1 MNEVNQRLR
10 SAVEMAGIRR
20 PELASLLGV
29 SVTTVNGWFSSGRT
43 IPKLKQNAIE
53 AIVKQARRPELK
65 FDDIVSFS
73 VRLTRLNG
81 SDCVILPVWLTFR
94 RMKPRQRCASCSRKP
109 GTISALAAEAC
120 YLAPINKKFFSTVI
134 PSLRHSGHAGKE
146 EPASLLWTEWRGFQ
160 LLIRHRGAVH
170 PAARV
175 HDGEEQD

>member
-10 SAVEMAGIRR
+10 SAVELAGIRR

-73 VRLTRLNG
+73 VRLTPLEWKRLCDIAG
-81 SDCVILPVWLTFR
+81 VESLSPHE
-94 RMKPRQRCASCSRKP
+94 
-109 GTISALAAEAC
+109 AEA
-120 YLAPINKKFFSTVI
+120 KV
-134 PSLRHSGHAGKE
+134 RE
-146 EPASLLWTEWRGFQ
+146 LLQKAWSK
-160 LLIRHRGAVH
+160 LS
-170 PAARV
+170 ARS
-175 HDGEEQD
+175 

>member
-10 SAVEMAGIRR
+10 SAVELAGIRR

-73 VRLTRLNG
+73 VRLTPLEWQRLCDIAG
-81 SDCVILPVWLTFR
+81 AESLSPHE
-94 RMKPRQRCASCSRKP
+94 
-109 GTISALAAEAC
+109 AEA
-120 YLAPINKKFFSTVI
+120 KV
-134 PSLRHSGHAGKE
+134 RE
-146 EPASLLWTEWRGFQ
+146 LLQKAWSN
-160 LLIRHRGAVH
+160 LS
-170 PAARV
+170 ARRS
-175 HDGEEQD
+175 

>member
-73 VRLTRLNG
+73 VRLTPLEWQRLCDIAG
-81 SDCVILPVWLTFR
+81 VAHLLPHEAETKVRELLQKAWNNL
-94 RMKPRQRCASCSRKP
+94 
-109 GTISALAAEAC
+109 SAR
-120 YLAPINKKFFSTVI
+120 S
-134 PSLRHSGHAGKE
+134 
-146 EPASLLWTEWRGFQ
+146 
-160 LLIRHRGAVH
+160 
-170 PAARV
+170 
-175 HDGEEQD
+175 

>member
-10 SAVEMAGIRR
+10 SAVELAGIRR

-73 VRLTRLNG
+73 VRLTPLERKQLCDIAG
-81 SDCVILPVWLTFR
+81 GGGPFSARGRDQSARAVAEGLGQTQRPQL
-94 RMKPRQRCASCSRKP
+94 KPP
-109 GTISALAAEAC
+109 ISAPHRQKNPFLLSFRHCVTE
-120 YLAPINKKFFSTVI
+120 TV
-134 PSLRHSGHAGKE
+134 PG
-146 EPASLLWTEWRGFQ
+146 
-160 LLIRHRGAVH
+160 
-170 PAARV
+170 
-175 HDGEEQD
+175 

>member
-73 VRLTRLNG
+73 VRLTPLEWQRLCDIAGVAHLSPHEVETKVRELLQKAWNN
-81 SDCVILPVWLTFR
+81 L
-94 RMKPRQRCASCSRKP
+94 
-109 GTISALAAEAC
+109 SAR
-120 YLAPINKKFFSTVI
+120 S
-134 PSLRHSGHAGKE
+134 
-146 EPASLLWTEWRGFQ
+146 
-160 LLIRHRGAVH
+160 
-170 PAARV
+170 
-175 HDGEEQD
+175 

>member
-10 SAVEMAGIRR
+10 SAVELAGIRR

-73 VRLTRLNG
+73 VRLTPLEWQQQC
-81 SDCVILPVWLTFR
+81 D
-94 RMKPRQRCASCSRKP
+94 
-109 GTISALAAEAC
+109 ISGA
-120 YLAPINKKFFSTVI
+120 
-134 PSLRHSGHAGKE
+134 
-146 EPASLLWTEWRGFQ
+146 ASLSPHEAETKVRE
-160 LLIRHRGAVH
+160 LLQKAWSNLSTHS
-170 PAARV
+170 
-175 HDGEEQD
+175 